1 MCHYHGYQGRR
12 VAIGL
17 ESPKH
22 GWLLHQG
29 AAATTIDLAIDLVM
43 SANPSVASQSG
54 PDLSTISSV
63 ARLAFLKLDARIS
76 ANSPYQTNP
85 SSNRARLT
93 ASLLRTDHLDRHVVR
108 RLGRSQR
115 SLHLPATLSTS
126 PPNGSVNGDAVSAAA
141 AASR

>member
-29 AAATTIDLAIDLVM
+29 AAATTIDLAM

-85 SSNRARLT
+85 SANRARLT

-108 RLGRSQR
+108 RLSRSQR
-115 SLHLPATLSTS
+115 TLHLPRPY
-126 PPNGSVNGDAVSAAA
+126 PPPHRTDPSMAMLFLRRRQRQAQ
-141 AASR
+141 ASR